1 MTTHTTRPTVHTL
14 TQALALVLAAAGIV
28 TACKPTAAPSQPTAA
43 APIAS
48 PTPAAQPTTVAQLT
62 AGSQSTAAPT
72 VTSAATS
79 VVLSEDGVMEAV
91 HKAWAALGAAGPR
104 KVVQTSTDS
113 DGAGTVIEAVFVPPD
128 SLHQIVKIGG
138 RAIAEQYSM
147 GDTIYNNTPQ
157 TGGWVSTQVSGGTP
171 GVMAL
176 FGDSDALSDA
186 VTYSNAR
193 VEGAENV
200 NGHEAVIYA
209 YTSQLNGADMVV
221 QHKLWVDTS
230 SGLPVKNEIVSD
242 QGTTTQEITVDAS
255 LTIDLPADV
264 AAAPPAP

>member
-1 MTTHTTRPTVHTL
+1 MTTHAIKPTIHPPTR
-14 TQALALVLAAAGIV
+14 ALALGLAATLIV
-28 TACKPTAAPSQPTAA
+28 TACKPSATPTAPPNAPTLAAPVASPTAVPVSQPTAA
-43 APIAS
+43 P
-48 PTPAAQPTTVAQLT
+48 
-62 AGSQSTAAPT
+62 TAAP
-72 VTSAATS
+72 AATAI
-79 VVLSEDGVMEAV
+79 VLSEDGVMEAV

-104 KVVQTSTDS
+104 KVVQTNSDS
-113 DGAGTVIEAVFVPPD
+113 DGPGTVIEAVFVPPD
-128 SLHQIVKIGG
+128 SLHQIVKMGG
-138 RAIAEQYSM
+138 RAIAEQYSI

-171 GVMAL
+171 GVMAM

-186 VTYSNAR
+186 ITYSNAH
-193 VEGAENV
+193 VEGNESV

-209 YTSQLNGADMVV
+209 YSSQLKGADKTI
-221 QHKLWVDTS
+221 QHRLWVDTT